1 MSGISNHDLANR
13 YEAKQRL
20 IGKRILDFE
29 LMDNDR
35 VVLKS
40 VLDTENTGRLVIPR
54 FITDININLK
64 NNEDIRYSA
73 LCGCRY
79 SEVYVDNKEGVEFSA
94 IGLCC
99 GMNSVSLKVEFN
111 DSSSVIDMSDMF
123 NGCSKLV
130 ELDISKI
137 DMCNVKNMRSM
148 FKNCE
153 NLEYID
159 MSKHDLRKVEDISWM
174 VSDCYSLKGVKLGEL
189 KVNNIVGA
197 FSECYNLE
205 SVDISKVDTSEV
217 KDMSYLFTNSGLK
230 VIDIKNLDTSN
241 VIDMSYMFA
250 GCDELEV
257 IAIESLDMRNVK
269 YLDGMFE
276 ECSKLKE
283 LDLSRIVVSKR
294 MNIRQIMHKL
304 ELQGLVIKDIHSD
317 KFMDIF

>member
-1 MSGISNHDLANR
+1 MSRLSNHELANR

-20 IGKRILDFE
+20 IGKRLLDFE

-35 VVLKS
+35 VVLKA

-217 KDMSYLFTNSGLK
+217 KDMSYLFS
-230 VIDIKNLDTSN
+230 SC
-241 VIDMSYMFA
+241 A
-250 GCDELEV
+250 
-257 IAIESLDMRNVK
+257 
-269 YLDGMFE
+269 
-276 ECSKLKE
+276 KLKE
-283 LDLSRIVVSKR
+283 LDLSNFDIRKAQRVDHMFLGCFRLDKLDINNFDTMANEYRINSD
-294 MNIRQIMHKL
+294 IRGIFTGCKIK
-304 ELQGLVIKDIHSD
+304 ELLVRDTRLIKEYDNRID
-317 KFMDIF
+317 YRE